1 MTVRSSNRDR
11 ALAWSAKG
19 SLVAPKRTVER
30 KGATRR
36 MAVAI
41 AVVIVVAVGIASL
54 SIGGSR
60 ANAQRAAMAAASP
73 QALARADS
81 VAFLQRYLAS
91 DGRVVRYDQGGDT
104 VSEGQAY
111 AMLLA
116 VAIGQATPFADAWR
130 WEQSHLQQAD
140 GLFSFHWS
148 NGTVTD
154 PQPASDADLD
164 TAWALILAGQRFAN
178 PTYTAEGKAVAA
190 AILANE
196 TATVAGHLELVAG
209 PWAVTRPVVANPSYL
224 APEAMAALGTAT
236 GDPRWSELAAS
247 TTSMVAGLTGT
258 GPVRLLPDWVELQTN
273 GTAQA
278 VGGPTGAGTPAYAL
292 NAQRAP
298 VWLAVSC
305 TAADR
310 SVAAGDWTVLQH
322 VAHNGADIAYT
333 LSGEP
338 DTGAVNPVGL
348 VAAAAS
354 AQAAGHAQDATSL
367 LSQADQ
373 QSQAFHTYYGDA
385 WAALGR
391 VLLTTNWVSPCP
403 GLPAA

>member
-1 MTVRSSNRDR
+1 VTVRASNHDR
-11 ALAWSAKG
+11 ALAWSAKDG
-19 SLVAPKRTVER
+19 LVAPRKTVER

-41 AVVIVVAVGIASL
+41 AGLVVVAVGIASL
-54 SIGGSR
+54 SVGGSR
-60 ANAQRAAMAAASP
+60 ANAQRVAVAAATPS
-73 QALARADS
+73 ALARADS
-81 VAFLQRYLAS
+81 VAFLQRYLAA
-91 DGRVVRYDQGGDT
+91 DGRVVRHDQGGDT

-116 VAIGQATPFADAWR
+116 VATAQAASFADAWR
-130 WEQSHLQQAD
+130 WEQSHLQQSD

-196 TATVAGHLELVAG
+196 TVTVAGHLELVAG
-209 PWAVTRPVVANPSYL
+209 PWAVTGLVVANPSYL

-247 TTSMVAGLTGT
+247 TTSMVTGLTGT
-258 GPVRLLPDWVELQTN
+258 SLVRLLPDWAELLPN
-273 GTAQA
+273 GTVQPI
-278 VGGPTGAGTPAYAL
+278 GGPTGTGVPAYAL
-292 NAQRAP
+292 NAERAP
-298 VWLAVSC
+298 VWLAASC
-305 TAADR
+305 LAADR
-310 SVAAGDWTVLQH
+310 RVAARDWTVLQH
-322 VAHNGADIAYT
+322 VAHGGADLAYT
-333 LSGEP
+333 LSGQP

-348 VAAAAS
+348 VAAAA
-354 AQAAGHAQDATSL
+354 AAGAASHPQDATSL

-373 QSQAFHTYYGDA
+373 QSERFHTYYGDA
-385 WAALGR
+385 WVALGR
-391 VLLTTNWVSPCP
+391 VLLNTSWLSPCP
-403 GLPAA
+403 AN